1 MTIEDYEHKLFM
13 QSVKWQ
19 HAVISADWDLIELIE
34 KENRETRI
42 EFEEMKKKLIE
53 KKKALRQKSESFE
66 GSSTI

>member
-13 QSVKWQ
+13 QQVKWQ
-19 HAVISADWDLIELIE
+19 HAVMSADWDLIDKIE
-34 KENRETRI
+34 KENRETRK

-66 GSSTI
+66 EIGTI